1 MKSYKEIA
9 EAAGTT
15 VEVVREVAKTIYED
29 VTGWHEAHAKN
40 TDPWAPGYR
49 TKAEA
54 IEAIAKRK
62 QAEADKAKAER
73 EAIKADTEA
82 AYKLMT
88 EAGYDPHGDMDKV
101 AAIVSSL
108 ETLADTMGVT
118 VADLTVDDFH
128 EAVDGGSFHA
138 IKDVCKAM
146 DDHTPV
152 RIYADN
158 CAVWDYIVG
167 LDGGNHVYTEHF
179 GAVQIL
185 DNAAN
190 VYPWD
195 MAPADRPMLCAGGA
209 TLTWT
214 RGTLAH
220 SWYESTCPNH
230 KGEALTVEVDTIEG
244 GTTRGWLLHT
254 WAKRGLIP
262 HMASAWNTNVYVR
275 GADGKT
281 VQADNPQITKNGEI
295 DSKWILER
303 TEANRLALLVE
314 ILNRFGK
321 AEATQP
327 ANIK

>member
-1 MKSYKEIA
+1 MKSYKDIA

-15 VEVVREVAKTIYED
+15 VDVVREVAKTVYED

-40 TDPWAPGYR
+40 VDPWAPGYR
-49 TKAEA
+49 TKGEA

-62 QAEADKAKAER
+62 QAELDKAKAER
-73 EAIKADTEA
+73 EAIKADTKA

-88 EAGYDPHGDMDKV
+88 EAGYDPHGDMDK
-101 AAIVSSL
+101 ATAIVSSL

-152 RIYADN
+152 RIYTTD
-158 CAVWDYIVG
+158 CAIWDYIVG
-167 LDGGNHVYTEHF
+167 IEGDNIVHTEHF
-179 GAVQIL
+179 GAVQIMP
-185 DNAAN
+185 DAAN

-209 TLTWT
+209 TITWT
-214 RGTLAH
+214 RGNLSH

-230 KGEALTVEVDTIEG
+230 NGEALTVEVDTIDG
-244 GTTRGWLLHT
+244 GDGHDGWLLT
-254 WAKRGLIP
+254 EWAKRGYIK
-262 HMASAWNTNVYVR
+262 HMASAWNTNVWVR
-275 GADGKT
+275 TPDGET
-281 VQADNPQITKNGEI
+281 TQRYNPQIKPNGEI
-295 DSKWILER
+295 EFEWILER

-314 ILNRFGK
+314 ILKRFGK
-321 AEATQP
+321 AE
-327 ANIK
+327 

>member
-15 VEVVREVAKTIYED
+15 VDVVREVAKTVYED

-62 QAEADKAKAER
+62 QAELDKAKAER

-88 EAGYDPHGDMDKV
+88 EAGYDPHGDMDK
-101 AAIVSSL
+101 ATAIVSSL
-108 ETLADTMGVT
+108 ETLADTMGVS

-128 EAVDGGSFHA
+128 EAVDGGAYRSMQ
-138 IKDVCKAM
+138 DVGKAM

-152 RIYADN
+152 RIYTTD
-158 CAVWDYIVG
+158 CAIWDYIVG
-167 LDGGNHVYTEHF
+167 IEGDNTVHTEHF
-179 GAVQIL
+179 GAVQIMP
-185 DNAAN
+185 DAAN

-195 MAPADRPMLCAGGA
+195 MTTSDRPMLCAGGA

-230 KGEALTVEVDTIEG
+230 KGESLTVEVDTIEG
-244 GTTRGWLLHT
+244 GTTRGWLLTT

-262 HMASAWNTNVYVR
+262 HMAAAWNTNVYVR

-281 VQADNPQITKNGEI
+281 TQGYNPQIKPDGEI
-295 DSKWILER
+295 EFSWIRER

-314 ILNRFGK
+314 ILKRFGK
-321 AEATQP
+321 AE
-327 ANIK
+327 

>member
-15 VEVVREVAKTIYED
+15 VEVVREVAKTVYED

-62 QAEADKAKAER
+62 QAEADKRKAER
-73 EAIKADTEA
+73 DAYKADTEA

-88 EAGYDPHGDMDKV
+88 EAGYDPHGDMDK
-101 AAIVSSL
+101 ATAIVSSL

-128 EAVDGGSFHA
+128 EAVDGGAYRSMQ
-138 IKDVCKAM
+138 DVCKAM

-152 RIYADN
+152 RIYTTD
-158 CAVWDYIVG
+158 CAIWDYIVG
-167 LDGGNHVYTEHF
+167 IEGDTIVHTEHF
-179 GAVQIL
+179 GAVRIMP
-185 DNAAN
+185 DAAN

-195 MAPADRPMLCAGGA
+195 MAPSDRPMLCAGGA
-209 TLTWT
+209 TITWT
-214 RGTLAH
+214 RGNLSH

-230 KGEALTVEVDTIEG
+230 KGEALTVEVDTIDG
-244 GTTRGWLLHT
+244 GDGHDGWLLT
-254 WAKRGLIP
+254 EWAKRGYIK

-275 GADGKT
+275 AADGET
-281 VQADNPQITKNGEI
+281 TQAYNPQIKPSGEI
-295 DSKWILER
+295 EFSWILER
-303 TEANRLALLVE
+303 TEISRNALLVE

-321 AEATQP
+321 AE
-327 ANIK
+327 

>member
-1 MKSYKEIA
+1 MKSYQAIA

-29 VTGWHEAHAKN
+29 VTGWHEAHAEN

-88 EAGYDPHGDMDKV
+88 EAGYDPHGDMDK
-101 AAIVSSL
+101 ATAIVSSL

-118 VADLTVDDFH
+118 VSDLTVDDFH

-138 IKDVCKAM
+138 MQDVYKAL
-146 DDHTPV
+146 DNHTPV
-152 RIYADN
+152 RIYTDR
-158 CAVWDYIVG
+158 CAVWDYLAGIEGDNTV
-167 LDGGNHVYTEHF
+167 HTEHF

-214 RGTLAH
+214 RGNLSH
-220 SWYESTCPNH
+220 SWYESTCPNA
-230 KGEALTVEVDTIEG
+230 KGESLTVEVDTIDG
-244 GTTRGWLLHT
+244 GDGHDGWLLT
-254 WAKRGLIP
+254 EWAKRGYIK
-262 HMASAWNTNVYVR
+262 HMASAWNTNVWVR
-275 GADGKT
+275 TADGET
-281 VQADNPQITKNGEI
+281 TQAYNPQIKPSGEI
-295 DSKWILER
+295 EFSWILER
-303 TEANRLALLVE
+303 TEIARNALLVE

-321 AEATQP
+321 AE
-327 ANIK
+327 

>member
-1 MKSYKEIA
+1 MKSYKAIA

-15 VEVVREVAKTIYED
+15 VEVVREVAKTVYED

-40 TDPWAPGYR
+40 VDPWAPGYR

-62 QAEADKAKAER
+62 QAEADKRKAER
-73 EAIKADTEA
+73 DAYKADTEA

-88 EAGYDPHGDMDKV
+88 EAGYDPHGDMDK
-101 AAIVSSL
+101 ATAIVSSL

-128 EAVDGGSFHA
+128 EAVDGGSYHSMQ
-138 IKDVCKAM
+138 DVYKAM

-152 RIYADN
+152 RIYTTD
-158 CAVWDYIVG
+158 CAIWDYIVG

-220 SWYESTCPNH
+220 SWYESTCPNA

-244 GTTRGWLLHT
+244 GTTRGWLLTT

-281 VQADNPQITKNGEI
+281 TQAYNPQIAANGEI
-295 DSKWILER
+295 DFKWIRER
-303 TEANRLALLVE
+303 TEANRNALLVE
-314 ILNRFGK
+314 ILKRFGK
-321 AEATQP
+321 AE
-327 ANIK
+327 

>member
-29 VTGWHEAHAKN
+29 VTGWHEAHTKN

-62 QAEADKAKAER
+62 QSEADKAKAER

-88 EAGYDPHGDMDKV
+88 EAGFDPHGDMDKV

-128 EAVDGGSFHA
+128 EAVDGGSYSSMQ
-138 IKDVCKAM
+138 DVCKAM

-152 RIYADN
+152 RIYTTD
-158 CAVWDYIVG
+158 CAIWDYIVG

-190 VYPWD
+190 VYPWE
-195 MAPADRPMLCAGGA
+195 MNPTDRPMLCAGGA

-214 RGTLAH
+214 RGNLSH
-220 SWYESTCPNH
+220 SWYESTCPNA
-230 KGEALTVEVDTIEG
+230 KGEALTVEVDTIDG
-244 GTTRGWLLHT
+244 GDGHDGWLLT
-254 WAKRGLIP
+254 EWAKRGYIK
-262 HMASAWNTNVYVR
+262 HMASAWNTNVWIR
-275 GADGKT
+275 TPDGET
-281 VQADNPQITKNGEI
+281 TQRYNPQIKPSGEI
-295 DSKWILER
+295 EFSWILER
-303 TEANRLALLVE
+303 TEANRLSLLVE
-314 ILNRFGK
+314 ILKRFGK
-321 AEATQP
+321 AE
-327 ANIK
+327 